1 MSDKFFP
8 ELARRLKREGIS
20 TGPVE
25 MERLPVLLDGQKV
38 MAVAPGGTIFL
49 MPETADTQPVVD
61 AYDTVA
67 GISAQVHEYTEA
79 MTSAPPLNAVGL
91 HEGFRL
97 LAEFNGVVL
106 AGQELEGTWGYKFV
120 TWARSP
126 DRTAVAHGHYYDG
139 GDSYEAAK
147 LDFACR
153 AGLVQESRLYGAP
166 AKASF
171 SFRGERRDKE
181 AQCGIPK
188 GCSTWSGLCLDDE
201 QLTEVYRCIAETL
214 DSGYPITRER
224 EKTLATTME
233 QISASVD
240 NLDERVSLSN
250 QRELEAMEQH
260 GPEMPED
267 IHNQGGMR
275 FE

>member
-1 MSDKFFP
+1 MNDKFFP
-8 ELARRLKREGIS
+8 ELARRLKREGID

-25 MERLPVLLDGQKV
+25 QERLPVLLDGQKV

-79 MTSAPPLNAVGL
+79 MAAAPPLAAVGL

-97 LAEFNGVVL
+97 LADFNGVVL
-106 AGQELEGTWGYKFV
+106 AGQELEQGWGYKFV

-126 DRTAVAHGHYYDG
+126 DRAAVAHGHYYDNG
-139 GDSYEAAK
+139 YEDAK

-153 AGLVQESRLYGAP
+153 AGLVDEHRQ
-166 AKASF
+166 F
-171 SFRGERRDKE
+171 
-181 AQCGIPK
+181 
-188 GCSTWSGLCLDDE
+188 TDE
-201 QLTEVYRCIAETL
+201 QLAEMYRCIYETL
-214 DSGYPITRER
+214 NSEYPITKER
-224 EKTLATTME
+224 CRTLTEAAE
-233 QISASVD
+233 QIQRSVD
-240 NLDERVSLSN
+240 DLDERVSLSN
-250 QRELEAMEQH
+250 QRELEAAEQH
-260 GPEMPED
+260 GPEMPGD

>member
-1 MSDKFFP
+1 M
-8 ELARRLKREGIS
+8 
-20 TGPVE
+20 
-25 MERLPVLLDGQKV
+25 
-38 MAVAPGGTIFL
+38 
-49 MPETADTQPVVD
+49 VD
-61 AYDTVA
+61 VYGTVA

-79 MTSAPPLNAVGL
+79 MAAAPPLAAEGL

-97 LAEFNGVVL
+97 LADFNGVVL
-106 AGQELEGTWGYKFV
+106 AGQELDQGWGYKFV

-153 AGLVQESRLYGAP
+153 AGLVDDHRQ
-166 AKASF
+166 F
-171 SFRGERRDKE
+171 
-181 AQCGIPK
+181 
-188 GCSTWSGLCLDDE
+188 TDE
-201 QLTEVYRCIAETL
+201 QLTEVYRCIAEIL

-224 EKTLATTME
+224 EKTLTTTME

>member
-1 MSDKFFP
+1 MNDKFFP
-8 ELARRLKREGIS
+8 ELARRLKRAGID

-25 MERLPVLLDGQKV
+25 QERLPVLLDGQEV

-49 MPETADTQPVVD
+49 MLETADTQPVVD

-67 GISAQVHEYTEA
+67 GISTQVHEYTEA
-79 MTSAPPLNAVGL
+79 MAAAPPLAAVGL

-97 LAEFNGVVL
+97 LADFNGVVL
-106 AGQELEGTWGYKFV
+106 AGQEMEQGWGYKFI

-153 AGLVQESRLYGAP
+153 AGLVDEHRQ
-166 AKASF
+166 F
-171 SFRGERRDKE
+171 
-181 AQCGIPK
+181 
-188 GCSTWSGLCLDDE
+188 TDE

-224 EKTLATTME
+224 EKTLTTTME

-250 QRELEAMEQH
+250 QRELETMEQH
-260 GPEMPED
+260 GPEIPED
-267 IHNQGGMR
+267 IHNQGGMC

>member
-1 MSDKFFP
+1 MNDKFFP

-20 TGPVE
+20 TGPVG

-153 AGLVQESRLYGAP
+153 AGLVDDHRQ
-166 AKASF
+166 F
-171 SFRGERRDKE
+171 
-181 AQCGIPK
+181 
-188 GCSTWSGLCLDDE
+188 TDE

-224 EKTLATTME
+224 EKTLTTTME

>member
-1 MSDKFFP
+1 MNDKFFP

-79 MTSAPPLNAVGL
+79 MAAAPPLAAEGL

-97 LAEFNGVVL
+97 LADFNGVVL

-126 DRTAVAHGHYYDG
+126 NRTAVAHGHYYDG

-153 AGLVQESRLYGAP
+153 AGLVDDHRQ
-166 AKASF
+166 F
-171 SFRGERRDKE
+171 
-181 AQCGIPK
+181 
-188 GCSTWSGLCLDDE
+188 TDE

>member
-1 MSDKFFP
+1 MNDKFFP
-8 ELARRLKREGIS
+8 ELARRLKREGID

-25 MERLPVLLDGQKV
+25 KERLPVLLDGQKV

-79 MTSAPPLNAVGL
+79 MASAPPLKAEGL

-97 LAEFNGVVL
+97 LADFNGVVL
-106 AGQELEGTWGYKFV
+106 AGQELEQGWGYKFV

-126 DRTAVAHGHYYDG
+126 NRTAVAHGHYYDG

-147 LDFACR
+147 LDFTCR
-153 AGLVQESRLYGAP
+153 AGLVDEHRQ
-166 AKASF
+166 F
-171 SFRGERRDKE
+171 
-181 AQCGIPK
+181 
-188 GCSTWSGLCLDDE
+188 TDE
-201 QLTEVYRCIAETL
+201 QLAEMYRCIHETL
-214 DSGYPITRER
+214 DSEYPMTAER
-224 EKTLATTME
+224 QKLLTGISE
-233 QISASVD
+233 QLQCAVD
-240 NLDERVSLSN
+240 DLDERVSLSN
-250 QRELEAMEQH
+250 QRELEAMEQQ

-267 IHNQGGMR
+267 IHNQGGMC